1 MSRRGGNPA
10 AYLFESLPGGSRI
23 GKNNETRMT
32 NDERGALCI
41 VIRHSG
47 FVIPPAPT
55 VRH

>member
-47 FVIPPAPT
+47 FVIPQAPT